1 MGMPAQQ
8 LWTADDVRALP
19 EDRKRYEVIDGV
31 LFVSPSPRAAHQR
44 MLMELF
50 RLLDQFVRQHAI
62 GELLS
67 SPSDIEFDP
76 RTMVQPDLFVMPLV
90 QGRRQREFNEARGL
104 LLAIE
109 ILSPSTVRRDRT
121 VKKDLFMRE
130 GVPDY
135 WIVDLK
141 KRAIEWWRPGFNRA
155 RVETQSF
162 AWHPAGA
169 SVPLTIDVAACFAAV
184 LDD

>member
-1 MGMPAQQ
+1 MGMPAAQ

-19 EDRKRYEVIDGV
+19 DDGQRYEVIDGV
-31 LFVSPSPRAAHQR
+31 LYLSPSPRAPHQR
-44 MLMELF
+44 AIPEL
-50 RLLDQFVRQHAI
+50 LLLLGPFVRAQRI
-62 GELLS
+62 GELLL

-76 RTMVQPDLFVMPLV
+76 RTMVQPDVFVMPLV

-104 LLAIE
+104 VLAIE
-109 ILSPSTVRRDRT
+109 ILSPSTARRDRT

-135 WIVDLK
+135 WIVNLK
-141 KRAIEWWRPGFNRA
+141 ARAIEWWRPGFERP
-155 RVETQSF
+155 RVEMQSLS
-162 AWHPAGA
+162 WHPAGA
-169 SVPLTIDVAACFAAV
+169 TESLSIDVAAFFAAV